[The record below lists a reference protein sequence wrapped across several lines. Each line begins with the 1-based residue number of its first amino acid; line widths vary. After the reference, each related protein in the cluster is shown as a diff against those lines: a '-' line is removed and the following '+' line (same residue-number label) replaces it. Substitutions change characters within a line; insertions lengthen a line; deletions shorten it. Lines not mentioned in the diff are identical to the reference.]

1 LEQRRTLLGGCGE
14 IHNQGVGER
23 SISQSCTNSVEG
35 KPTTEKHEACGSHDV
50 SP

>member
-14 IHNQGVGER
+14 IHNQGVGGG
-23 SISQSCTNSVEG
+23 SLSQSCANSAEG
-35 KPTTEKHEACGSHDV
+35 KPAAEEHEACGSHDV